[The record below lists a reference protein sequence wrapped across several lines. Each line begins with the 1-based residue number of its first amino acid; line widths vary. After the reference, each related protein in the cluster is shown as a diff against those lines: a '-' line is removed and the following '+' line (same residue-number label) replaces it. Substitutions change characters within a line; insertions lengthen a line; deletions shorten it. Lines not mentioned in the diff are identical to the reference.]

1 MKRRILSIIIALGL
15 SLGLLPGT
23 AWAEEESSPEFR
35 ATSADINM
43 AYDGFVFAQGVPIVI
58 KENGVITS
66 IYDADGNLLS
76 GETDVSGYA
85 IYGGWFDS
93 GNAHADS
100 TSIVMESG
108 SVQAIF
114 GGSYGDVLNGNT
126 DITLNGGTVGW
137 VYGGGNSSTVTG
149 TCRVTVNPGSKIW
162 GQKAS
167 DPSAADRGTIFGGG
181 YGGTIGNTEVIFY
194 GGDAQWIYGN
204 GDGGCICG
212 STLVKFMGQADDFI
226 QVYGGGNGGTVGIAT
241 VEFHGKGVSANR
253 QNIYVY
259 GGGWGDHVD
268 EVEMIIGKGCDT
280 AVAGRKS

>member
-93 GNAHADS
+93 VVVVV
-100 TSIVMESG
+100 IKI
-108 SVQAIF
+108 SV
-114 GGSYGDVLNGNT
+114 
-126 DITLNGGTVGW
+126 
-137 VYGGGNSSTVTG
+137 
-149 TCRVTVNPGSKIW
+149 
-162 GQKAS
+162 
-167 DPSAADRGTIFGGG
+167 
-181 YGGTIGNTEVIFY
+181 
-194 GGDAQWIYGN
+194 
-204 GDGGCICG
+204 
-212 STLVKFMGQADDFI
+212 
-226 QVYGGGNGGTVGIAT
+226 
-241 VEFHGKGVSANR
+241 
-253 QNIYVY
+253 
-259 GGGWGDHVD
+259 
-268 EVEMIIGKGCDT
+268 
-280 AVAGRKS
+280 